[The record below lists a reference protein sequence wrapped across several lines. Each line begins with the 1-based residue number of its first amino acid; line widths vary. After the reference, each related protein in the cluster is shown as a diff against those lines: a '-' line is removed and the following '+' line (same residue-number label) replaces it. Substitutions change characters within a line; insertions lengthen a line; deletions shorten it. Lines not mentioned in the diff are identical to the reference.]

1 MYKILNILMIFL
13 ILSFIFIIFKYYS
26 SNLNISNRFYN
37 RINIDKILKDKVKD
51 LPVLKNDTDN
61 VIFFNDSFENRVNE
75 DKKRSFWDLL
85 NKK

>member
-1 MYKILNILMIFL
+1 MIFL
-13 ILSFIFIIFKYYS
+13 ILFFIFIIFKYYS
-26 SNLNISNRFYN
+26 SNINISNRFYN
-37 RINIDKILKDKVKD
+37 RVNIDNIMNDKIKD

-61 VIFFNDSFENRVNE
+61 VIFFNDSFENRVND

>member
-13 ILSFIFIIFKYYS
+13 ILFFIFIIFKYYS
-26 SNLNISNRFYN
+26 SNINISNRFYN
-37 RINIDKILKDKVKD
+37 RVNIDNIMNDKIKD

-61 VIFFNDSFENRVNE
+61 VIFFNDSFENRVND

>member
-1 MYKILNILMIFL
+1 MIFL